1 MKPLKLTI
9 TAFGPYKQTEVID
22 FQQLGD
28 YRLFA
33 ISGKTGAGK
42 TTIFDAICY
51 ALYGSGSGEDRQDT
65 AMLRSGFA
73 ADDVYTAVEL
83 VFEMHGKVYQIV
95 RQPGHIKAKNKS
107 VTGKKVELAEIKDD
121 KFDFSIVEKQQTNE
135 VDKKLLEIIGLTKDQ
150 FSQIVMLPQGEFRK
164 LLTSDS
170 TNKEVILRKIFKT
183 DRFSAMTKKLDAKRK
198 EAEKDLERAQQ
209 LKEHL
214 LGQIAG
220 ALPPRNSTLFT
231 CISHNTDNMY
241 QLKNALEEE
250 QFFYNASIQT
260 EQLRYDEAFA
270 HHQKEQDY
278 YSMAKALNEQFEQ
291 QAQRQARLQLLL
303 QEQPL
308 YTAKEQEIK
317 LAEQAERLMLLE
329 QQCVDLRAEQ
339 NRKEQLYQQA
349 STAHEIAVAQLKVA
363 QQLYAEE
370 EAKEPERQHIAQQEM
385 QLVAL
390 LPKYETFE
398 HNQQQLEIIEQLV
411 LTAKRAVADNMAIL
425 EKEQSQHQQLIA
437 TIESYE
443 KQMEPYAEY
452 LERLPILKEQVTLLA
467 KAEKYERAI
476 EQSEQ
481 AVHLAL
487 QQFQESK
494 KALQIKEQQWI
505 SSQASI
511 LAAKLK
517 DGDPCPV
524 CGSTTHQLAHNEP
537 MAVVDEVA
545 LESIRATVN
554 ANERKYLEQEATLK
568 TTKQLLQDVNEQLQ
582 AHHISIAER
591 LELSTSLQFVEQQV
605 AVLKIVQNQLSVAR
619 AKLKGHVDQNEHLQQ
634 KQIRLEQHF
643 AEQSNELIKQQAIV
657 EEQQK
662 HIPEDVQSLQ
672 ALKQIIAD
680 VGKQKLALQTAW
692 HTCQQNLQVAQ
703 EASNKAVM
711 TEELAKKAYEEL
723 QNTLNDKREQFLV
736 SMNNVGF
743 ASYEEYATA
752 KRSVA
757 QIEDLRTACREYAL
771 QLHSLQQQL
780 ADGAKH
786 LEGKEKQ
793 DLAMLEEKLE
803 VLRITYEEAFKTLQ
817 QTQSYAKACADFII
831 KVEET
836 AQEINVLEKEAGRVK
851 ELYTLLNGQNPKK
864 LSFERYIQISYLD
877 KITAAANIRLFH
889 LSNGQFELRR
899 SNRLEKHAKQ
909 SGLGLDVY
917 DAYTDQLRDVKTL
930 SGGEK
935 FNASLSLALGMAD
948 VIQSFQG
955 NIRIETMFIDEG
967 FGSLDEEALNK
978 AIDTLID
985 LQDSGRMIGV
995 ISHVAELKAAM
1006 PAVLHV
1012 EKTLSGHSTTH
1023 FEVK

>member
-9 TAFGPYKQTEVID
+9 TAFGPYKHTEVID
-22 FQQLGD
+22 FQQLGEF
-28 YRLFA
+28 RLFA

-73 ADDVYTAVEL
+73 ADDVYTSVEL
-83 VFEMHGKVYQIV
+83 VFEMRGKVYQIV

-107 VTGKKVELAEIKDD
+107 VTGKKVELAEMKDG
-121 KFDFSIVEKQQTNE
+121 KLDFSIVEKQQTNE

-183 DRFSAMTKKLDAKRK
+183 DRFSAMTKKLDIKRK
-198 EAEKDLERAQQ
+198 EAEKDLEHAQQ

-220 ALPPRNSTLFT
+220 VLPERPSTLFT
-231 CISHNTDNMY
+231 CINNNTDNMH

-250 QFFYNASIQT
+250 QFYYNASIRT
-260 EQLRYDEAFA
+260 EQMRYEEAYA
-270 HHQKEQDY
+270 NHQKEQEY
-278 YSMAKALNEQFEQ
+278 YSMAKALNEQFDQ
-291 QAQRQARLQLLL
+291 QAQRQARLQLLM
-303 QEQPL
+303 QQREK
-308 YTAKEQEIK
+308 YTSMEQEIQ
-317 LAEQAERLMLLE
+317 LAEQANRLIMLE
-329 QQCVDLRAEQ
+329 QQCVDLRTEQ
-339 NRKEQLYQQA
+339 NSKEQLYQQA
-349 STAHEIAVAQLKVA
+349 TINHHNAVEQLKKV
-363 QQLYAEE
+363 QQLYTEE
-370 EAKEPERQHIAQQEM
+370 EAKEPERQHILQQEIELLA
-385 QLVAL
+385 LV
-390 LPKYETFE
+390 PKFE
-398 HNQQQLEIIEQLV
+398 AFESTQQNLGIIEQLV
-411 LTAKRAVADNMAIL
+411 ESSKRAVADNLAIL
-425 EKEQSQHQQLIA
+425 EKEQMLVRQLIA
-437 TIESYE
+437 TIEQYE
-443 KQMEPYAEY
+443 KQMEPYAGY
-452 LERLPILKEQVTLLA
+452 LEQLPILKEQVTLLA
-467 KAEKYERAI
+467 QIEKYERACKEAERAMNNAH
-476 EQSEQ
+476 EQY
-481 AVHLAL
+481 
-487 QQFQESK
+487 QESK
-494 KALQIKEQQWI
+494 QALQTKEQQWI
-505 SSQASI
+505 TGQASI

-524 CGSTTHQLAHNEP
+524 CGSTTHQLTHREP
-537 MAVVDEVA
+537 LEVVDEA
-545 LESIRATVN
+545 ELESLRVMTN
-554 ANERKYLEQEATLK
+554 AMERKYLEQDATLK
-568 TTKQLLQDVNEQLQ
+568 TTKQLLQEATEQLN
-582 AHHISIAER
+582 AYHISIVNR
-591 LELSTSLQFVEQQV
+591 LELTSSLHFIEQQV
-605 AVLKIVQNQLSVAR
+605 TVLKIVKDQLSVAR
-619 AKLKGHVDQNEHLQQ
+619 TKLKGQHEKNEQLQQ
-634 KQIRLEQHF
+634 KQLQLEQHF
-643 AEQSNELIKQQAIV
+643 AEQSKELIKQQAIV

-662 HIPEDVQSLQ
+662 QIPKHIQSLQ
-672 ALKQIIAD
+672 ALKQTIAD
-680 VGKQKLALQTAW
+680 VGSQKMALQSAW
-692 HTCQQNLQVAQ
+692 NAIQQNLQATK
-703 EASNKAVM
+703 EATNKASM
-711 TEELAKKAYEEL
+711 TEELAKTAYEEL
-723 QNTLNDKREQFLV
+723 LNKLNEKREQFSV
-736 SMNNVGF
+736 SMKDVGF
-743 ASYEEYATA
+743 AAYEEYAAA
-752 KRSVA
+752 KRSDSE
-757 QIEDLRTACREYAL
+757 IEDLRKACRDYAL
-771 QLHSLQQQL
+771 QSHSLQQQI

-793 DLAMLEEKLE
+793 NLEELEGKLE
-803 VLRITYEEAFKTLQ
+803 MLRATYEEAFKTLQ
-817 QTQSYAKACADFII
+817 QTQSYAKACADFIV
-831 KVEET
+831 KVEDT
-836 AQEINVLEKEAGRVK
+836 AKEIRVLEQEAGRVK
-851 ELYTLLNGQNPKK
+851 ELYTVLNGQNPKK
-864 LSFERYIQISYLD
+864 LSFERYIQINYLD

-899 SNRLEKHAKQ
+899 SDRLEKHAKQ

>member
-9 TAFGPYKQTEVID
+9 TAFGPYKHTEVID

-183 DRFSAMTKKLDAKRK
+183 DRFSAVTKKLDTKRK

-220 ALPPRNSTLFT
+220 ALPQRNSTLFT

-317 LAEQAERLMLLE
+317 LAERAERLILLE

-339 NRKEQLYQQA
+339 NRNEQLYQQA
-349 STAHEIAVAQLKVA
+349 TKAHENAAVQLKVA

-370 EAKEPERQHIAQQEM
+370 EAKEPERQRIAQQEM

-390 LPKYETFE
+390 LPKYEAFE
-398 HNQQQLEIIEQLV
+398 HNQQQLEIMEQLV
-411 LTAKRAVADNMAIL
+411 VTAKRAVADNMAIL

-437 TIESYE
+437 TIETYE
-443 KQMEPYAEY
+443 KQMEPYADY
-452 LERLPILKEQVTLLA
+452 LEKLPILKEQVTLLA
-467 KAEKYERAI
+467 KIEKYERAI
-476 EQSEQ
+476 EQAEQ
-481 AVHLAL
+481 AVHIAL
-487 QQFQESK
+487 QQYQESK
-494 KALQIKEQQWI
+494 EALQIKEQQWI

-537 MAVVDEVA
+537 MAVVDEVE
-545 LESIRATVN
+545 LESIRATTN

-568 TTKQLLQDVNEQLQ
+568 TTKQLLQDVNEQFE

-591 LELSTSLQFVEQQV
+591 LELSSSLQFVEQQV
-605 AVLKIVQNQLSVAR
+605 AVLKIVNDQLSVAR

-672 ALKQIIAD
+672 ALKQMIAD

-692 HTCQQNLQVAQ
+692 HKSQQNLQVAQ
-703 EASNKAVM
+703 EASNKAAM

-736 SMNNVGF
+736 SLKDVGF
-743 ASYEEYATA
+743 ASYEEYAAA
-752 KRSVA
+752 KRSAA

-817 QTQSYAKACADFII
+817 QTQSYAKACADFIV

-899 SNRLEKHAKQ
+899 SDRLEKHAKQ

>member
-9 TAFGPYKQTEVID
+9 TAFGPYKHTEVID
-22 FQQLGD
+22 FQQLGE

-51 ALYGSGSGEDRQDT
+51 ALYGAGSGEDRQDT

-83 VFEMHGKVYQIV
+83 VFEMRGKVYHIV

-107 VTGKKVELAEIKDD
+107 VTGRKVELAEIKDG

-170 TNKEVILRKIFKT
+170 SNKEVILRKIFKT
-183 DRFSAMTKKLDAKRK
+183 DRFSAMTKKLDIKRK
-198 EAEKDLERAQQ
+198 EAEKDVERAQQ

-220 ALPPRNSTLFT
+220 ALPQRSSTLFT
-231 CISHNTDNMY
+231 CISNNTDNMH

-260 EQLRYDEAFA
+260 EQLRYEEAYA
-270 HHQKEQDY
+270 HHQKEQEY

-291 QAQRQARLQLLL
+291 QEQRQARLQMLL
-303 QEQPL
+303 QQQHL
-308 YTAKEQEIK
+308 YTAKEQEIQ
-317 LAEQAERLMLLE
+317 LAEQAERLLTFE
-329 QQCVDLRAEQ
+329 QQCVELRTEQ
-339 NRKEQLYQQA
+339 NHKEQLYQQA
-349 STAHEIAVAQLKVA
+349 TINHQNALAQLEIA
-363 QQLYAEE
+363 QQLFSEE
-370 EAKEPERQHIAQQEM
+370 EAKEPARQQILQQEM
-385 QLVAL
+385 QLLAL
-390 LPKYETFE
+390 LPKFEAFE
-398 HNQQQLEIIEQLV
+398 HNQQQLEITQQLV
-411 LTAKRAVADNMAIL
+411 ENAKRAVADNLNIL
-425 EKEQSQHQQLIA
+425 EKEQTQLQELTT
-437 TIESYE
+437 TIEQYE
-443 KQMEPYAEY
+443 KQMEPYAGY
-452 LERLPILKEQVTLLA
+452 LEQLPKLKEQVTLLA
-467 KAEKYERAI
+467 QWEKYEQAS
-476 EQSEQ
+476 ELAEQ
-481 AVHLAL
+481 AL
-487 QQFQESK
+487 QRAQQLFQESN
-494 KALQIKEQQWI
+494 KALQTKEQQWI
-505 SSQASI
+505 TSQASI

-517 DGDPCPV
+517 DGDACPV
-524 CGSTTHQLAHNEP
+524 CGSTTHQLTHSEP
-537 MAVVDEVA
+537 LAVVDEVE
-545 LESIRATVN
+545 LETIRATAH
-554 ANERKYLEQEATLK
+554 ANERNYYEKEATVK
-568 TTKQLLQDVNEQLQ
+568 TTKQLLQEVAEQVEASHISLADRVELTTSLQFIEQQVTVLKIINDQLSIARTKLKGQLARNEQLQ
-582 AHHISIAER
+582 HKQVQ
-591 LELSTSLQFVEQQV
+591 LE
-605 AVLKIVQNQLSVAR
+605 
-619 AKLKGHVDQNEHLQQ
+619 HY
-634 KQIRLEQHF
+634 F
-643 AEQSNELIKQQAIV
+643 AEQSKELIKQQAIV

-662 HIPEDVQSLQ
+662 YIPEHVKSLQ
-672 ALKQIIAD
+672 QLKQTMEDI
-680 VGKQKLALQTAW
+680 KSQKNALQAAW
-692 HTCQQNLQVAQ
+692 NASQHNLQATK
-703 EASNKAVM
+703 EASHKAAIA
-711 TEELAKKAYEEL
+711 EELAKKAYEEL
-723 QNTLNDKREQFLV
+723 QNKLNEKREQFV
-736 SMNNVGF
+736 TSMNNVGF
-743 ASYEEYATA
+743 TTYEAYAAA
-752 KRSVA
+752 KRSIV
-757 QIEDLRTACREYAL
+757 QIEELRKACRDYAL
-771 QLHSLQQQL
+771 QQHSLQQQIL
-780 ADGAKH
+780 DGAQH

-793 DLAMLEEKLE
+793 NLTILEDKLE
-803 VLRITYEEAFKTLQ
+803 MLRATSEEAFKILQ
-817 QTQSYAKACADFII
+817 QTKNYATACADFIV
-831 KVEET
+831 KVDET
-836 AQEINVLEKEAGRVK
+836 AREIRILEKEAGRVK
-851 ELYTLLNGQNPKK
+851 ELYTVLNGQNPKK
-864 LSFERYIQISYLD
+864 LSFERYIQINYLD
-877 KITAAANIRLFH
+877 KITAAANLRLFH

-899 SNRLEKHAKQ
+899 SDRLEKHAKQ

>member
-9 TAFGPYKQTEVID
+9 TAFGPYKETEVID

-107 VTGKKVELAEIKDD
+107 VTGKKVELAEIKEG

-135 VDKKLLEIIGLTKDQ
+135 VDKKLLDIIGLTKDQ

-183 DRFSAMTKKLDAKRK
+183 DRFSAMTKKLDTKRK

-220 ALPPRNSTLFT
+220 ALPQRNSTLFT
-231 CISHNTDNMY
+231 CISNNTDNMH

-250 QFFYNASIQT
+250 QFFYNASIKT
-260 EQLRYDEAFA
+260 EQLRYEEAVA
-270 HHQKEQDY
+270 HHRKEQEY

-303 QEQPL
+303 QEQKL
-308 YTAKEQEIK
+308 YTAKEREIK
-317 LAEQAERLMLLE
+317 LAEQADRLIMQE
-329 QQCVDLRAEQ
+329 QQCIDLRTEQ
-339 NRKEQLYQQA
+339 NRKEQLFQQA
-349 STAHEIAVAQLKVA
+349 TLAHKNALAQLKKA
-363 QQLYAEE
+363 QELYAEE
-370 EAKEPERQHIAQQEM
+370 EAKEPERQQIVQQEM

-390 LPKYETFE
+390 LPKFEVFE
-398 HNQQQLEIIEQLV
+398 HNQQQLAINEQLV
-411 LTAKRAVADNMAIL
+411 LTAKRAVADNLAIL
-425 EKEQSQHQQLIA
+425 ETEQRQQQQLIA
-437 TIESYE
+437 TIEKHE

-452 LERLPILKEQVTLLA
+452 LEKLPILKEQVTLLA
-467 KAEKYERAI
+467 QIEKYERAI
-476 EQSEQ
+476 EQAEQ
-481 AVHLAL
+481 AVNLAR
-487 QQFQESK
+487 QQYQESK
-494 KALQIKEQQWI
+494 SALQTKEQQWI
-505 SSQASI
+505 ASQASI
-511 LAAKLK
+511 LAAQLK

-537 MAVVDEVA
+537 KEVVDEVE
-545 LESIRATVN
+545 LESIRATAN

-568 TTKQLLQDVNEQLQ
+568 STKQLLQDVNEQLE
-582 AHHISIAER
+582 AHHISLAEK
-591 LELSTSLQFVEQQV
+591 LELTSSLHFVEQQV
-605 AVLKIVQNQLSVAR
+605 AVLKIVNDQLSVAR
-619 AKLKGHVDQNEHLQQ
+619 AKLKGHVEQNEHLQQ
-634 KQIRLEQHF
+634 KQIQLEQHF
-643 AEQSNELIKQQAIV
+643 AEQTNDLIKQQAIV

-662 HIPEDVQSLQ
+662 HIPEHVQSLQ
-672 ALKQIIAD
+672 ELKQTIAD
-680 VGKQKLALQTAW
+680 VGQQKLALQTAW
-692 HTCQQNLQVAQ
+692 HTSQQNLQVAQ
-703 EASNKAVM
+703 EATSKATMV
-711 TEELAKKAYEEL
+711 EELAKKAYEEL
-723 QNTLNDKREQFLV
+723 QKTLNDKREQFLA
-736 SMNNVGF
+736 SMKDVGF
-743 ASYEEYATA
+743 ASYEEYAAA
-752 KRSVA
+752 KRSVV
-757 QIEDLRTACREYAL
+757 QIEDLRKACHDYAL

-786 LEGKEKQ
+786 LEGKAKQ
-793 DLAMLEEKLE
+793 DLTILEEKLE
-803 VLRITYEEAFKTLQ
+803 GLRNTYEEAFKTLQ
-817 QTQSYAKACADFII
+817 LTQSYARACADFIV

-836 AQEINVLEKEAGRVK
+836 ANEINVLEKEAGRVK

-877 KITAAANIRLFH
+877 KITAAANLRLFH

-899 SNRLEKHAKQ
+899 SDRLEKHAKQ